1 MVDVPSNGS
10 SSRVEGVG
18 LGMGERQSYK
28 LCLRRFYPVGE
39 GNSYVKRSMK
49 LRMYVMYTKFNFDLL
64 TKKNFK

>member
-28 LCLRRFYPVGE
+28 LYLRCFYPVGE
-39 GNSYVKRSMK
+39 GNSYVKCSMK